1 MPYILN
7 AWTDELTGRTEVHLY
22 RANHPAVV
30 VLATEREAIKYL
42 WRMGEVEV
50 WAFDPAGALGL
61 YRIDWLPRGA
71 AVGGGFPLPPFGA
84 DQEPASRSLEAA
96 RRAPPQ
102 LRPDVTPPETFV
114 QSLRPRG
121 KWYQRI
127 TEPAANDDFS

>member
-7 AWTDELTGRTEVHLY
+7 VWTDDLTGRLEVHLY

-30 VLATEREAIKYL
+30 VLETERDAIKWL
-42 WRMGEVEV
+42 WRAGEVEV
-50 WAFDPAGALGL
+50 WAFDAAGDLGL

-71 AVGGGFPLPPFGA
+71 VVGDGFPLPPLAA

-102 LRPDVTPPETFV
+102 LRPDVTPAETWV
-114 QSLRPRG
+114 ESLRPRA
-121 KWYQRI
+121 KWFQRI
-127 TEPAANDDFS
+127 TSPAANDDTG